1 MQNNGSLQNEEY
13 YMDGLVNIDTYYH
26 QRYLPRNRGYR
37 SHRSSLVLAEVIFIA
52 GSQDFY
58 PKRIEC

>member
-1 MQNNGSLQNEEY
+1 MQNNGSFQNEEY
-13 YMDGLVNIDTYYH
+13 YKDRLIKIDTYYH

-37 SHRSSLVLAEVIFIA
+37 SHRSSLVLAEVIFRA

-58 PKRIEC
+58 LKRIEC